1 MSSYKNSCE
10 LLYFCFI
17 IKNICSQLPIRRM
30 LIRKL
35 FKFEN
40 AHIVRNC
47 TSDRCKRS
55 IHGHSYKVELLLK
68 ANRLDHGQ
76 MVYDFGLLK
85 GVIKDLFDSFDHAIC
100 FGKMM
105 TRIYCSV
112 QKFSARWIA
121 LPVSPSAEQFSRV
134 FFFLAQQVLNST
146 VTQNGEGDVEVYSVI
161 VHETDTGYAQ
171 SFQEDIENKQM
182 GLLQLEHIEFSEQ
195 VQQEWADPTMYERL
209 KQGLKFENHGVEL
222 QVKL

>member
-1 MSSYKNSCE
+1 
-10 LLYFCFI
+10 
-17 IKNICSQLPIRRM
+17 M

-68 ANRLDHGQ
+68 ASKLDHGQ

-85 GVIKDLFDSFDHAIC
+85 GVIKDIFDSFDHAIC
-100 FGKMM
+100 FWQYDDAEYIAACK
-105 TRIYCSV
+105 
-112 QKFSARWIA
+112 KFSARWVS
-121 LPVSPSAEQFSRV
+121 LPVSPSAEQFSRI
-134 FFFLAQQVLNST
+134 FFYLAQQVLAST
-146 VTQNGEGDVEVYSVI
+146 ITQNGEGDVEVYSVI

-171 SFQEDIENKQM
+171 SFIEDIEIEQM
-182 GLLQLEHIEFSEQ
+182 GVLSLDQIVFSEQ
-195 VQQEWADPTMYERL
+195 VQAEWADPGMYEKL
-209 KQGLKFENHGVEL
+209 QQGIKFQNPAVDL
-222 QVKL
+222 QVQI

>member
-1 MSSYKNSCE
+1 
-10 LLYFCFI
+10 
-17 IKNICSQLPIRRM
+17 M

-68 ANRLDHGQ
+68 ASKLDHGQ

-85 GVIKDLFDSFDHAIC
+85 GVIKELYDSFDHAIC
-100 FGKMM
+100 FW
-105 TRIYCSV
+105 
-112 QKFSARWIA
+112 QKDDPAYIDACKTFSARWIS
-121 LPVSPSAEQFSRV
+121 LPVSPSAEQFSRI

-146 VTQNGEGDVEVYSVI
+146 ITQNGEGDVEVYSVI

-171 SFQEDIENKQM
+171 SFQEDIENAQM
-182 GLLQLEHIEFSEQ
+182 GELSLEQIVFSEQ
-195 VQQEWADPTMYERL
+195 VQAEWSDVQMYENL
-209 KQGLKFENHGVEL
+209 KKGTKFQNPNVEL
-222 QVKL
+222 QVNI

>member
-1 MSSYKNSCE
+1 
-10 LLYFCFI
+10 
-17 IKNICSQLPIRRM
+17 M

-68 ANRLDHGQ
+68 ASKLDHGQ

-85 GVIKDLFDSFDHAIC
+85 GVIKDIFDSFDHAIC
-100 FGKMM
+100 FWQNDDPEYINACK
-105 TRIYCSV
+105 T
-112 QKFSARWIA
+112 FSARWVS

-134 FFFLAQQVLNST
+134 FFYLAEQVLKST
-146 VTQNGEGDVEVYSVI
+146 ITQNGEGDVEVYSVI

-171 SFQEDIENKQM
+171 SFHEDIENVQM
-182 GLLQLEHIEFSEQ
+182 GKLSLKDIIFSEQ
-195 VQQEWADPTMYERL
+195 IQSEWADHQMYDKL
-209 KQGLKFENHGVEL
+209 KQGIKFQNPEVTL
-222 QVKL
+222 QVEV

>member
-1 MSSYKNSCE
+1 
-10 LLYFCFI
+10 
-17 IKNICSQLPIRRM
+17 M

-55 IHGHSYKVELLLK
+55 IHGHSYKIELLLK
-68 ANRLDHGQ
+68 ANKLDHGQ

-100 FGKMM
+100 FWNQDNAEY
-105 TRIYCSV
+105 TQAC
-112 QKFSARWIA
+112 QKFSARWIS
-121 LPVSPSAEQFSRV
+121 LPVSPSAEQFSRI
-134 FFFLAQQVLNST
+134 FFFLAQQVLHST
-146 VTQNGEGDVEVYSVI
+146 QTQNGEGDVEVYSVI
-161 VHETDTGYAQ
+161 VHETETGYAQ
-171 SFQEDIENKQM
+171 SFVEDIENLQM
-182 GLLQLEHIEFSEQ
+182 GELSLDSIVFSEQ
-195 VQQEWADPTMYERL
+195 IQAEWNDPQMYEHL
-209 KQGLKFENHGVEL
+209 KEGKMFQNPSVEL

>member
-1 MSSYKNSCE
+1 
-10 LLYFCFI
+10 
-17 IKNICSQLPIRRM
+17 M

-68 ANRLDHGQ
+68 ATKLDHGQ

-85 GVIKDLFDSFDHAIC
+85 GVIKEIFDSFDHAIC
-100 FGKMM
+100 FWQQDNLDY
-105 TRIYCSV
+105 IQAC
-112 QKFSARWIA
+112 QNFSARWVS
-121 LPVSPSAEQFSRV
+121 LPVSPSAEQFSRI
-134 FFFLAQQVLNST
+134 FFFLAQQVLAST
-146 VTQNGEGDVEVYSVI
+146 ITQNGEGDVEVYSVI

-171 SFQEDIENKQM
+171 SFLEDIENEQM
-182 GLLQLEHIEFSEQ
+182 GRLALDQIEFSAQ
-195 VQQEWADPTMYERL
+195 VRAEWSDPEMYEKL
-209 KQGLKFENHGVEL
+209 KQGIKFQNPSVDL

>member
-1 MSSYKNSCE
+1 
-10 LLYFCFI
+10 
-17 IKNICSQLPIRRM
+17 M

-68 ANRLDHGQ
+68 ASKLDHGQ

-85 GVIKDLFDSFDHAIC
+85 GVIKELFDSFDHAIC
-100 FGKMM
+100 FW
-105 TRIYCSV
+105 
-112 QKFSARWIA
+112 QKDDAAYIDACKTFSARWIS
-121 LPVSPSAEQFSRV
+121 LPVSPSAEQFSRI
-134 FFFLAQQVLNST
+134 FFYLAQQVLRST
-146 VTQNGEGDVEVYSVI
+146 TAQNGEGDVQVYSVI

-171 SFQEDIENKQM
+171 SFQEDIENEQM
-182 GLLQLEHIEFSEQ
+182 GILSLDQIVFSEQ
-195 VQQEWADPTMYERL
+195 VVSEWSDPQIYENL
-209 KQGLKFENHGVEL
+209 KKGIKFENPEVEL
-222 QVKL
+222 QVTL

>member
-1 MSSYKNSCE
+1 
-10 LLYFCFI
+10 
-17 IKNICSQLPIRRM
+17 M

-68 ANRLDHGQ
+68 ASKLDHGQ

-85 GVIKDLFDSFDHAIC
+85 GVIKELFDSFDHAIC
-100 FGKMM
+100 FW
-105 TRIYCSV
+105 
-112 QKFSARWIA
+112 QKDDAAYIDACKTFSARWIS
-121 LPVSPSAEQFSRV
+121 LPVSPSAEQFSRI
-134 FFFLAQQVLNST
+134 FFFIAQQVLNST
-146 VTQNGEGDVEVYSVI
+146 STQNGEGDVEVYSVI

-171 SFQEDIENKQM
+171 SFQEDIDNEQM
-182 GLLQLEHIEFSEQ
+182 GLLNLEQIIFSEQ
-195 VQQEWADPTMYERL
+195 VQSEWSDTQMYEKL
-209 KQGLKFENHGVEL
+209 KKGMKFQNPNVEL
-222 QVKL
+222 QVNL

>member
-1 MSSYKNSCE
+1 
-10 LLYFCFI
+10 
-17 IKNICSQLPIRRM
+17 M

-68 ANRLDHGQ
+68 ASKLDHGQ

-85 GVIKDLFDSFDHAIC
+85 GVIKELFDSFDHAIC
-100 FGKMM
+100 FW
-105 TRIYCSV
+105 
-112 QKFSARWIA
+112 QKDDAAYIDACKTFSARWIS
-121 LPVSPSAEQFSRV
+121 LPVSPSAEQFSRI
-134 FFFLAQQVLNST
+134 FFYLAQQVLRST
-146 VTQNGEGDVEVYSVI
+146 TTQNGEGDVQVYSVI

-171 SFQEDIENKQM
+171 SFQEDIENEQM
-182 GLLQLEHIEFSEQ
+182 GILSLDQIVFSEQ
-195 VQQEWADPTMYERL
+195 VVSEWSDPQIYENL
-209 KQGLKFENHGVEL
+209 KKGIKFENPEVEL
-222 QVKL
+222 QVTI